1 MVFISKE
8 HYPATILQLFIPIF
22 FGFSGTRKLSQR
34 KISSITSLL
43 AEDENEAEVA
53 GILGFH
59 RATAAMYRIKAP
71 NNLAAPV
78 RGQLLKLTSRE
89 KRGLAPFIPN
99 GRTKA
104 SEESTKTRPLDKEID
119 DPSVAVS

>member
-1 MVFISKE
+1 M
-8 HYPATILQLFIPIF
+8 
-22 FGFSGTRKLSQR
+22 RKLSR
-34 KISSITSLL
+34 HKVSSITSLL
-43 AEDENEAEVA
+43 AEDGNEAEVA
-53 GILGFH
+53 RFLGFH
-59 RATAAMYRIKAP
+59 RAIAGTYRIKAP
-71 NNLAAPV
+71 NNVAAPV
-78 RGQLLKLTSRE
+78 HGQLLKLTSRE